1 MATTRVEMQPL
12 LENESELR
20 RQQESTN
27 SNRGAGSGGAR
38 MDIAPPYSR
47 CNRIFSGITLVFI
60 LFVYFWLIFFQLL
73 MAVQKKETWKICALS
88 LSLAL
93 QVSVL
98 KSSYLAREA
107 EALKVL
113 FFIISPMFKFLLIFT
128 KLRLKLSSLFFL
140 VFF

>member
-38 MDIAPPYSR
+38 MDVDIAPPDSR
-47 CNRIFSGITLVFI
+47 CTRIFSGITLVFI

-73 MAVQKKETWKICALS
+73 MAVQKKETWKICVLS

-98 KSSYLAREA
+98 KSSY
-107 EALKVL
+107 
-113 FFIISPMFKFLLIFT
+113 FSFKLIFFVW
-128 KLRLKLSSLFFL
+128 LSNIRTPA
-140 VFF
+140 